1 MEKRTSIYTTLADY
15 LVEFGLYA
23 VMLGLFLSNALK
35 SIGIVT
41 ICFSILFHKNSFRN
55 AKKLLD
61 NRLYLAAIVLAAIYI
76 LSVFNST
83 DYSTYWQLTNIKWL
97 YFFFPVA
104 IVNYSFPKSSIRN
117 LMITGICCALFQ
129 SAYSLYYLFSYDA
142 ESLKNIYGTGNII
155 NTYKIHHVQL
165 SILYSILILLLY
177 TFVTKK
183 ELDRRV
189 RIAAGFFCVLF
200 FIIVH
205 LYAVRSGIILTYLFL
220 TGYTIFVFKKTSS
233 TTGFVLSGFI
243 ALGVLL
249 FLSLS
254 TVQNRIGYLKYDM
267 EQYSSKNK
275 DAIQYSDSRRLI
287 SINTGI
293 DIILQHKF
301 FGCGLGDIKKASA
314 AVYKKNYPDLDEKY
328 YYLPHSQ
335 YIFFG
340 ACFGIFLGLIICL
353 LFIYPSFYFFQEKKY
368 GFFIISF
375 GLMVFALWDA
385 WFGTLF
391 GNCLYLLLIGFGL
404 KNKWA

>member
-1 MEKRTSIYTTLADY
+1 MEY
-15 LVEFGLYA
+15 GLYA
-23 VMLGLFLSNALK
+23 VILGLFLSNALK

-41 ICFSILFHKNSFRN
+41 ICFSILFHKNSIRHL
-55 AKKLLD
+55 KKLLD
-61 NRLYLAAIVLAAIYI
+61 NRLYLASVSLASVYI

-83 DYSTYWQLTNIKWL
+83 DYYTYWQLTNIKWL

-104 IVNYSFPKSSIRN
+104 IANYSVPKSSIRN
-117 LMITGICCALFQ
+117 LMIVGICCVLFQ
-129 SAYSLYYLFSYDA
+129 SAHSLYYLFSYDT
-142 ESLKNIYGTGNII
+142 ESLKNIYATGNII
-155 NTYKIHHVQL
+155 NTFKIHHVQL
-165 SILYSILILLLY
+165 SILYSILIFVLY

-183 ELDRRV
+183 ELDRRI

-200 FIIVH
+200 FFIVH
-205 LYAVRSGIILTYLFL
+205 LYAVRSGIVLTYLFL
-220 TGYTIFVFKKTSS
+220 TGYTIFVFKKTSR

-243 ALGVLL
+243 VLGVLL

-254 TVQNRIGYLKYDM
+254 TVQNRIGYLKYDL

-275 DAIQYSDSRRLI
+275 DAIQYTDSRRLI
-287 SINTGI
+287 SINVGME
-293 DIILQHKF
+293 IILQHKF
-301 FGCGLGDIKKASA
+301 FGCGLGDINKASA
-314 AVYKKNYPDLDEKY
+314 EIYKKIYPGLDKKY

-340 ACFGIFLGLIICL
+340 ACFGVFLGLIVCL
-353 LFIYPSFYFFQEKKY
+353 LFVYPSFYFFQEKKY
-368 GFFIISF
+368 VFFIISF
-375 GLMVFALWDA
+375 GLMLFALWDA